1 METQE
6 VVFVSSYNLW
16 STEVSDDIRSELA
29 TNCISGYFG
38 DLISWTEFVVEV
50 TESNEL
56 LLTSPS
62 VCDSFDECV
71 SNPCKY
77 EGTCTNLPNE
87 FTCACRDGF
96 TGPTCEGFVDIC
108 QENYCQ
114 HGGTCSTI
122 EGQLVCACEVGLS
135 GDHCEFEIID
145 GGWNGW
151 SPWSE
156 CPVTCGE
163 GVHSRTRNCDNP
175 EPQNGG
181 QPCEGEGE
189 QEEPCNTEE
198 CPGCIDLKRPLEGYL
213 YCNETPT
220 LINCTVKCPTGYE
233 PENSMF
239 ERDEYSCGEDTN
251 YRWNHQTPANP
262 YARLPSCV
270 ELQKATEANGFSSVD
285 YPAALCESSAEKK
298 TIEDGFRNQL
308 LGHEEEFECL
318 SLGTCQIESV
328 KVVKCESVAV
338 SERARR
344 AADMLDTGATV
355 MVTTLQNLTHGDDP
369 ESQPLGSFLETFNR
383 LVQQDYLVL
392 TVDDQVL
399 EPNKSSVY
407 LDANQKCLPGSF
419 SAIQFGYC
427 VPCGPGTYYSI
438 LPDDVEYDC
447 NPCPLNTYQE
457 DSGQT
462 ECIPCPNDTVTAEPF
477 SSNISDC
484 FVPEAIPPVTPV
496 TPEPGL
502 EERTKIIISVT
513 SFIAGL
519 LVFAVAIVWYSMW
532 HRRRTKNVR
541 ISTDEANSL
550 AHDSDAVQL
559 VELRGEASENPTPK

>member
-1 METQE
+1 MAIENPCSLRVVMDSLLIDTHSNLCDNVWHHIFFTWDLEATGNWELRVNASLLGSGSHVPSITPEDILSVGASQMETQE

-181 QPCEGEGE
+181 QPCEGEGSRRSRVTRRNA
-189 QEEPCNTEE
+189 QVV
-198 CPGCIDLKRPLEGYL
+198 
-213 YCNETPT
+213 
-220 LINCTVKCPTGYE
+220 LI
-233 PENSMF
+233 
-239 ERDEYSCGEDTN
+239 
-251 YRWNHQTPANP
+251 
-262 YARLPSCV
+262 
-270 ELQKATEANGFSSVD
+270 
-285 YPAALCESSAEKK
+285 
-298 TIEDGFRNQL
+298 
-308 LGHEEEFECL
+308 
-318 SLGTCQIESV
+318 
-328 KVVKCESVAV
+328 
-338 SERARR
+338 
-344 AADMLDTGATV
+344 
-355 MVTTLQNLTHGDDP
+355 
-369 ESQPLGSFLETFNR
+369 
-383 LVQQDYLVL
+383 
-392 TVDDQVL
+392 
-399 EPNKSSVY
+399 
-407 LDANQKCLPGSF
+407 
-419 SAIQFGYC
+419 
-427 VPCGPGTYYSI
+427 
-438 LPDDVEYDC
+438 
-447 NPCPLNTYQE
+447 
-457 DSGQT
+457 
-462 ECIPCPNDTVTAEPF
+462 
-477 SSNISDC
+477 
-484 FVPEAIPPVTPV
+484 
-496 TPEPGL
+496 
-502 EERTKIIISVT
+502 
-513 SFIAGL
+513 
-519 LVFAVAIVWYSMW
+519 
-532 HRRRTKNVR
+532 
-541 ISTDEANSL
+541 
-550 AHDSDAVQL
+550 
-559 VELRGEASENPTPK
+559 